1 MLGGVLLPGRAGG
14 RVDFLEGNEACAEG
28 AIAANC
34 KFFAFYPITPAREI
48 GRIMATK
55 MPKNGGIS
63 IQMEDEIASLSTVI
77 GASWAGLKSMT
88 ATAGPG
94 FSLMQENIG
103 YAVQTETPCVIVD
116 IQRGG
121 PSTGQVGVP
130 LQGDVIQ
137 SRRGSHGEYPIVV
150 LAPSSPQ
157 DMFDLTIEAF
167 NLSELLRMPVVL
179 LADAYV
185 GFMREKVIIPPK
197 SKIRLINRK
206 KPKEANETAFF
217 LSEDV
222 APMPEFGTG
231 YRTHVTGSCHDTMGY
246 RKTSDPKDLDYLIKT
261 IYRKIEKRFD
271 EITRVD
277 LVNVEDAK
285 TVLLT
290 YGTSF
295 RSALWAIKKA
305 REEGIRIGGIRLVTL
320 WPFPRKKIAEIAEQV
335 DSIIVLENNMG
346 QILDYVRSVAC
357 KMTEIKFLPPEILG
371 SVHNPKHVLDF
382 VRRETGR

>member
-1 MLGGVLLPGRAGG
+1 LPRKAGD
-14 RVDFLEGNEACAEG
+14 RVDFLGGNEACAEG
-28 AIAANC
+28 AIAADC

-48 GRIMATK
+48 GRIMALR

-63 IQMEDEIASLSTVI
+63 IQMEDEIASLSAVI

-121 PSTGQVGVP
+121 PSTGQVGIP
-130 LQGDVIQ
+130 LQGDVLQ

-157 DMFDLTIEAF
+157 DMVDMTIEAF
-167 NLSELLRMPVVL
+167 NLSELLRTPVIL

-185 GFMREKVIIPPK
+185 GFMREKVTIPPTD
-197 SKIRLINRK
+197 KIQLINRK
-206 KPKEANETAFF
+206 KPKDVDETGFF

-231 YRTHVTGSCHDTMGY
+231 YRVHVTGSCHDARGY
-246 RKTSDPKDLDYLIKT
+246 RKTSDPRDLDYLIKT
-261 IYRKIEKRFD
+261 IYRKIEKRLD
-271 EITRVD
+271 QIIRIETY
-277 LVNVEDAK
+277 NMEDAE
-285 TVLLT
+285 TALLT

-295 RSALWAIKKA
+295 RSALWVMKKA
-305 REEGIRIGGIRLVTL
+305 REEGIKIGCVRLVTL
-320 WPFPRKKIAEIAEQV
+320 WPFARKQIAEVAKQV

-357 KMTEIKFLPPEILG
+357 GITDIRFLPPEILG
-371 SVHNPKHVLDF
+371 GVHNPPYVLDY
-382 VRRETGR
+382 VRRKAGR